1 MKQRP
6 FVPYKYKQLKNNLI
20 MKLTEQPK
28 GRTFLS
34 QEEKNTILRMR
45 LLTYSIKQISEHT
58 GRSRT
63 TVKRIIYG
71 W

>member
-1 MKQRP
+1 
-6 FVPYKYKQLKNNLI
+6 